1 MKALQFTP
9 LMGEANRPDIGA
21 TPIQELQGTG
31 GTYALRL
38 HDKGGLTASRLTSG
52 NDALASK
59 CGSGEV
65 IAPVSHRGDF
75 HDPAWI
81 LIARESSVGRNGQT
95 PPAISFPVSSAASRE
110 PRLTVFDLPLNRW
123 SG

>member
-1 MKALQFTP
+1 MKALPFTP
-9 LMGEANRPDIGA
+9 LMGEANPPDIEA
-21 TPIQELQGTG
+21 TPIQELQGTS

-38 HDKGGLTASRLTSG
+38 HEKGGMTAARLTSG
-52 NDALASK
+52 DDALATK

-65 IAPVSHRGDF
+65 ISPVSHRGAF

-95 PPAISFPVSSAASRE
+95 PPAIYFPVSSAASRE
-110 PRLTVFDLPLNRW
+110 PRLTVFNLPSNRR